1 MRKAAHDGRAEG
13 DGFLGGTS
21 SGGGVRDGFVVHVT
35 FAVVV
40 AVAAR
45 QEVVVVVVSTYVCN
59 GMSVLR

>member
-35 FAVVV
+35 FAV
-40 AVAAR
+40 AAR
-45 QEVVVVVVSTYVCN
+45 QEVVVVVVVVSTYVCN